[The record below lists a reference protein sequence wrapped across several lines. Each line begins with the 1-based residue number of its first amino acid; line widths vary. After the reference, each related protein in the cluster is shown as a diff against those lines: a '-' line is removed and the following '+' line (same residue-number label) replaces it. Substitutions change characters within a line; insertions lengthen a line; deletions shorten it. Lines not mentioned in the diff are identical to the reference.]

1 MAETLDIE
9 CDIGT
14 VHSLSVPGYKN
25 MYVALIT
32 DVPDVFPLTVPPDTE
47 ATADVPLLHVAD
59 DVTSLL
65 DDLTPSA
72 YVIYVAVA
80 VVVSPTLMAESAS
93 FTSSA

>member
-1 MAETLDIE
+1 MLTSRLWVTTSLTVIVADAEYPL
-9 CDIGT
+9 
-14 VHSLSVPGYKN
+14 
-25 MYVALIT
+25 YVALIT
-32 DVPDVFPLTVPPDTE
+32 DVPDVFPLTVPLDTE